1 MAYVIVKRS
10 DIPEK
15 VLQVLDLKPNSS
27 RRNLVYDPD
36 GRTKYL
42 RPFSRNTIKLS
53 TSGGITKVASRTVGL
68 EGYLA
73 ANCGNGTPIQAEGT
87 VTVTTPAITQ
97 AEGTIT
103 VTTPEITQAEGT
115 ITVTTP
121 AAGATITIGG
131 VVLTA
136 VAGARTPGSD
146 DFDQSSGDP
155 ATIAADIVA
164 AINDA
169 GNSFA
174 TIATATSLAG
184 VVTLEAVPAGV
195 LGNAVTLASN
205 SAVTMDVSGATLE
218 GGYTATI
225 TIGGVALTAVA
236 GARTPGSDDFDQSSG
251 IPATIAASIA
261 AAINDAGNSFATIA
275 TATSLDGVVTLEAV
289 PVGTLGNAVTLAS
302 NSAVTMAVSGATLE
316 GGSNES
322 ALSVSQITADVTAI
336 LGLLGWGSLTAA
348 AVDMDRASVN
358 SALAT
363 ATLSVSQWEDVMD
376 ILSGREYVVPAG
388 SVVDDNGVFG
398 VPSEAGFT
406 TGTFKELYD
415 TDVILSANTGVL
427 SKYMDTAFTYK
438 DVGGTHGEAVV
449 VYRSDGTLY

>member
-103 VTTPEITQAEGT
+103 VTTP
-115 ITVTTP
+115 

-174 TIATATSLAG
+174 TIATATSL
-184 VVTLEAVPAGV
+184 
-195 LGNAVTLASN
+195 
-205 SAVTMDVSGATLE
+205 
-218 GGYTATI
+218 
-225 TIGGVALTAVA
+225 
-236 GARTPGSDDFDQSSG
+236 
-251 IPATIAASIA
+251 
-261 AAINDAGNSFATIA
+261 DA
-275 TATSLDGVVTLEAV
+275 VVTLEAV